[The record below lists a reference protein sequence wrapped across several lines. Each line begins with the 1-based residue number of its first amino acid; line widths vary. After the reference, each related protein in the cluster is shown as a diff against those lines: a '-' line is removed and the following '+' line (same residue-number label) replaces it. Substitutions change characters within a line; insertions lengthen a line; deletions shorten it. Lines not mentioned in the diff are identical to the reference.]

1 MLSIDHDD
9 HANDYGRD
17 TISMDGKRG
26 NNNHNGDGDGNG
38 DGLIDGGVPRPR
50 PSVTRYS
57 NGSEFN
63 ASLVAQR
70 GTVRQRLVTHIRLLD
85 YYLHSRIVF
94 HTLTL

>member
-9 HANDYGRD
+9 HSHDYRRD
-17 TISMDGKRG
+17 SLSTEGTRG
-26 NNNHNGDGDGNG
+26 NNHHDGSGDGVQ
-38 DGLIDGGVPRPR
+38 DGGIPRSR

-70 GTVRQRLVTHIRLLD
+70 GTVRQRLVIHTHR
-85 YYLHSRIVF
+85 YEQTCYR
-94 HTLTL
+94 TLSHL